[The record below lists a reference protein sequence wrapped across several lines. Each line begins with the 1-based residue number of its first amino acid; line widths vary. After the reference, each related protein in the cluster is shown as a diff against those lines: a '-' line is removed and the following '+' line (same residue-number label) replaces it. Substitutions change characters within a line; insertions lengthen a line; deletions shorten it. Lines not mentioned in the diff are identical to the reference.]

1 MGNEAAPNG
10 RLSDTSALC
19 SRSVDGGGGAN
30 LPLSDGEGESDPELD
45 LPSWPLVA
53 AFAAAPLR
61 TVDRRVE
68 EPDGAASGE
77 RRRRPSGERER
88 RANLRGLRPAED
100 ERRRGERE
108 RRFDKLC
115 ADSERCS
122 GDLSRLILERESERR
137 SREGDRLDAEAL
149 RRGDGDRS

>member
-1 MGNEAAPNG
+1 
-10 RLSDTSALC
+10 
-19 SRSVDGGGGAN
+19 
-30 LPLSDGEGESDPELD
+30 
-45 LPSWPLVA
+45 
-53 AFAAAPLR
+53 
-61 TVDRRVE
+61 
-68 EPDGAASGE
+68 
-77 RRRRPSGERER
+77 
-88 RANLRGLRPAED
+88 LRGLRPAED

-115 ADSERCS
+115 AERCS